1 MSEEKINNEFEDID
15 LEFEDVTT
23 SIETLNTRVDELI
36 SLMAQMMARLLEHE
50 EREERSARII
60 PKIES
65 VLAKHG
71 EILNRVTQRAVLDTL
86 WTSPYKGS
94 YEE

>member
-50 EREERSARII
+50 ERSARII

-65 VLAKHG
+65 ALAKHG